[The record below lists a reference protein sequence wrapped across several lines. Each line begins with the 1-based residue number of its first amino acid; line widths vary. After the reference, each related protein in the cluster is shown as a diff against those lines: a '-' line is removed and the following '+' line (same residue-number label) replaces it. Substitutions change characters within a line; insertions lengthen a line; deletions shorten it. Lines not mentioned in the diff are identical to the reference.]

1 MEKIQTFTFLLLPLH
16 FSATKH
22 GSNEKL
28 SKKPKLQTNL
38 DNQQKEKERNK
49 NTCCFVECVLGSQW
63 MMPKLQQVQRLFY
76 LVNYN
81 TTVVRPIAYDRI
93 DKHETSYQQKH
104 TNL

>member
-38 DNQQKEKERNK
+38 DNQQKKK
-49 NTCCFVECVLGSQW
+49 KGTKIHVVLLSES
-63 MMPKLQQVQRLFY
+63 
-76 LVNYN
+76 LVL
-81 TTVVRPIAYDRI
+81 
-93 DKHETSYQQKH
+93 SG
-104 TNL
+104 